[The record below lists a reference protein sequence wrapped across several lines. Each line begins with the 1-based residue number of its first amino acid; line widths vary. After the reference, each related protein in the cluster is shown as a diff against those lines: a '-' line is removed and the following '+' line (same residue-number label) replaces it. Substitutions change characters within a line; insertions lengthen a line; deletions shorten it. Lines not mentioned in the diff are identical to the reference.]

1 VAKLEITRPGGDLDY
16 EDAITDILQHL
27 DLNRRMIKNVR
38 SKVVECIKL
47 HDKDFYNLLVHAKIV
62 RDTEHQVSEE
72 SLILKELGKDA
83 EAFVKAFQRIHG
95 NGNLH
100 YGVARTFKAFNRYY
114 PNHRIPYEVFQEAI
128 RTCAICQMFRNRYL
142 EGFEEITKV
151 LKPPTFRHSIGI
163 DRLTI
168 TPESKDGYTQLIVI
182 VTMYTKLTFANAT
195 KDYDAISIA
204 RALLM
209 FYSLYGKFDIVR
221 SDAGSDILAQV
232 VDQLLT
238 WLGSIDRI
246 VAITGRS
253 KSCGIEQTNRR
264 ILEHLGMLVSDKR
277 VKEYWSDPE
286 YLNLCL
292 FKLNSSYNEEINMSP
307 FTATFGDFDEE
318 HFKFT
323 MNPGDKPAKYIQQLH
338 ENMAIINE
346 ITHSYQQKLIEERT
360 SSNPPTQLVN
370 RYKENDLVLLR
381 NNKIFKDHKLD
392 PIMLGPYIVT
402 QDQISNDVHIK
413 HATTGETNIVS
424 AKDLNVFHPS
434 VLDDR
439 PAIEQA
445 RSAGEKDG
453 DQILIQEILDMIGD
467 PTKRSTL
474 DFKIRF
480 SNNEIVWK
488 PYSQDVA
495 KTIQFEDFIR
505 RRMVL
510 EPYLEPLIYTAKQW
524 KEKYRDKNNS
534 EIVEIAKGTSLYT
547 FLSSFDYN
555 WYQQLNLPNI
565 FPKQYMVQLTSRGRD
580 NSTRIP
586 NKLILHSKLFNESYK
601 INREYLDLYTVAI
614 LDDEHHVLV
623 DQDFAKQY
631 KQILE

>member
-1 VAKLEITRPGGDLDY
+1 
-16 EDAITDILQHL
+16 
-27 DLNRRMIKNVR
+27 
-38 SKVVECIKL
+38 
-47 HDKDFYNLLVHAKIV
+47 
-62 RDTEHQVSEE
+62 
-72 SLILKELGKDA
+72 
-83 EAFVKAFQRIHG
+83 
-95 NGNLH
+95 
-100 YGVARTFKAFNRYY
+100 
-114 PNHRIPYEVFQEAI
+114 
-128 RTCAICQMFRNRYL
+128 
-142 EGFEEITKV
+142 
-151 LKPPTFRHSIGI
+151 
-163 DRLTI
+163 
-168 TPESKDGYTQLIVI
+168 
-182 VTMYTKLTFANAT
+182 
-195 KDYDAISIA
+195 
-204 RALLM
+204 
-209 FYSLYGKFDIVR
+209 
-221 SDAGSDILAQV
+221 
-232 VDQLLT
+232 
-238 WLGSIDRI
+238 
-246 VAITGRS
+246 
-253 KSCGIEQTNRR
+253 
-264 ILEHLGMLVSDKR
+264 
-277 VKEYWSDPE
+277 
-286 YLNLCL
+286 
-292 FKLNSSYNEEINMSP
+292 
-307 FTATFGDFDEE
+307 
-318 HFKFT
+318 
-323 MNPGDKPAKYIQQLH
+323 
-338 ENMAIINE
+338 
-346 ITHSYQQKLIEERT
+346 
-360 SSNPPTQLVN
+360 
-370 RYKENDLVLLR
+370 
-381 NNKIFKDHKLD
+381 
-392 PIMLGPYIVT
+392 
-402 QDQISNDVHIK
+402 
-413 HATTGETNIVS
+413 
-424 AKDLNVFHPS
+424 

-453 DQILIQEILDMIGD
+453 DQILIQEILDMTGD
-467 PTKRSTL
+467 PTKRSLL